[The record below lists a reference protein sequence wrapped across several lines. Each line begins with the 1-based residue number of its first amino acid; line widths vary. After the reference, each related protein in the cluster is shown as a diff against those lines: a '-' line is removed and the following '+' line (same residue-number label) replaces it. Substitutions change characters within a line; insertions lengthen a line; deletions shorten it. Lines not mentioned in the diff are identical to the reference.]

1 MDRLHHIVEAM
12 RDAFERGDR
21 TRFGELL
28 ADDVRWYGAAPGG
41 CYSRDDALAFLAEQD
56 AQGVRFELEE
66 VRVYGDRVLM
76 HVEPSVAAGWQV
88 LNVDADGRIASI
100 VGYSSAEAAERD
112 VDLRSA
118 GEPAQGE
125 AGPVRAVTPFV
136 RVTNVARSIAF
147 YRLLG
152 LRVSETYEPDGV
164 PVWACLDSAEG
175 PQIMFEETSDA
186 LDAGRQGVLFYLY
199 SSDLPALRDQLVTN
213 GVEASEIVDGSPGP
227 PQEMRV
233 TDPDGYCLMIAQ
245 I

>member
-1 MDRLHHIVEAM
+1 MDRLHEVGEALK
-12 RDAFERGDR
+12 DAFERGDPAG
-21 TRFGELL
+21 FGELL

-41 CYSRDDALAFLAEQD
+41 CYSRDDVLAFLAEQE
-56 AQGVRFELEE
+56 AHGVRFELEE
-66 VRVYGDRVLM
+66 IRVYGDRVLM
-76 HVEPSVAAGWQV
+76 HVEPGAGVAWQM
-88 LNVDADGRIASI
+88 LSVDADGRIASI

-118 GEPAQGE
+118 GEPAAGE
-125 AGPVRAVTPFV
+125 VGPVQAVTPFV
-136 RVTNVARSIAF
+136 RVANVLRSIAF

-152 LRVSETYEPDGV
+152 LRVSETYEPHGA

-175 PQIMFEETSDA
+175 PQIMIAETSDTI
-186 LDAGRQGVLFYLY
+186 DAGRQGVLFYLY
-199 SSDLPALRDQLVTN
+199 SPDLPALRDRLVAN
-213 GVEASEIVDGSPGP
+213 GVDASEIVDGSPGP